1 MPTKRLTETDPLKRF
16 RRVFDMIE
24 RPKGGLPTMPT
35 KVSNLASEEL
45 GDMMAR
51 YTSWREFTEDCHAD
65 ACAVYAQVK
74 SQYDLASDRAL
85 LQMDGGTVTEKRAAV
100 KNNPEVA
107 SLYKKLTED
116 ERITLY
122 GTGLENKI
130 PLFSFAVKGAHHED
144 LALIMDK
151 MGIALRSGQMCAEP
165 LMDRLG
171 VTGLLR
177 ASFAPYNTMD
187 EARYFIECLDKAV
200 NMLV

>member
-1 MPTKRLTETDPLKRF
+1 
-16 RRVFDMIE
+16 MIE

-107 SLYKKLTED
+107 SLYKKLTEAEIYVD
-116 ERITLY
+116 LL
-122 GTGLENKI
+122 GKKLD
-130 PLFSFAVKGAHHED
+130 SFTNVLTMLSRE
-144 LALIMDK
+144 LT
-151 MGIALRSGQMCAEP
+151 R
-165 LMDRLG
+165 RG
-171 VTGLLR
+171 VTQ
-177 ASFAPYNTMD
+177 
-187 EARYFIECLDKAV
+187 
-200 NMLV
+200 